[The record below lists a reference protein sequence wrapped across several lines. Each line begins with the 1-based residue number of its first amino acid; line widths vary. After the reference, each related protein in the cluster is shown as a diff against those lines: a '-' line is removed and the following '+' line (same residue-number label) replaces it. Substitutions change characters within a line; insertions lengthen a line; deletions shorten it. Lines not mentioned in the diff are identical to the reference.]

1 VVRRLGRVD
10 RGKIRDAKTIHAP
23 SLARQRILRATRLLR
38 SKLEGDKSPVFL
50 RELPLERSMMPFVSW
65 RSSWVAQSQAHRCG
79 RYSATQVS
87 LRESRLALSRRVVVV
102 GTTAGCS
109 SEFGAT
115 RCRTKSGFGSDG
127 DARSEE
133 SRIAI
138 SATISSQAHTRVR
151 CTRLSN
157 SRASHCV
164 PYLREGER
172 ERERGFLRRV
182 ISTETADQSAKE
194 T

>member
-1 VVRRLGRVD
+1 VSI

-23 SLARQRILRATRLLR
+23 SLARQRILRATRIVVVEAGRRQKPSIPSRASPGKIDDAFCVLAVQLGRPKPGPSLR
-38 SKLEGDKSPVFL
+38 TV
-50 RELPLERSMMPFVSW
+50 
-65 RSSWVAQSQAHRCG
+65 
-79 RYSATQVS
+79 SATQVS

-102 GTTAGCS
+102 GTSAGCS